1 MALKSAK
8 ASGIDIGN
16 GFEGAQRFLEKIT
29 SDIKNDASEPM
40 LNKHVA
46 YQYIQGKD
54 NPGHRNA
61 TLTAIGMLV
70 RVFIGEDTQG
80 DMLRAHANMVLKET
94 PKSFKDSNM
103 YQMYYATLAMF
114 QMGGHYW
121 KTWNTAMKKVLC
133 ENQAKGGCE
142 DGSWYVEKPV
152 WYNQI
157 GRLFHTAV
165 GCLSL
170 EVYYRYLPVA
180 MLK

>member
-1 MALKSAK
+1 
-8 ASGIDIGN
+8 
-16 GFEGAQRFLEKIT
+16 
-29 SDIKNDASEPM
+29 
-40 LNKHVA
+40 
-46 YQYIQGKD
+46 
-54 NPGHRNA
+54 
-61 TLTAIGMLV
+61 MLV

-94 PKSFKDSNM
+94 PKKFEDSNM

-121 KTWNTAMKKVLC
+121 KQWNTAMKKVLC
-133 ENQAKGGCE
+133 ENQCKGGCE
-142 DGSWYVEKPV
+142 DGSWFVEKPV

-170 EVYYRYLPVA
+170 EVYYRYLPVS